1 MIDQVEYWNG
11 QAAERWVADQ
21 TTLDAKLRS
30 FSQAV
35 LAAAS
40 VAPDEHVLDVGCGCG
55 DTSLTLAALVGEE
68 GRVVGLDVS
77 TKMLGRAKE
86 RGLGLANLSFIEGD
100 AGAVALE
107 QASFD
112 VLISRFGVMFFSD
125 PTRTFTH
132 LRGALK
138 PGGRLAF
145 VCWRPL
151 SSNPWA
157 TAPFEAATS
166 VLGRPEPAPA
176 DAPGPFA
183 FGDDARVRTILE
195 GAGFRG
201 VSLRAFD
208 GVMAFGKA
216 GPLRDAAEEIVRLGP
231 VARLLVDRTDAERA
245 EVIEAIEAIL
255 PVYTSD
261 DGGIRFPASTWI
273 VTAENPA

>member
-21 TTLDAKLRS
+21 ATLDAKLRA

-35 LAAAS
+35 LAAAA

-68 GRVVGLDVS
+68 GRVLGLDLS
-77 TKMLGRAKE
+77 ARMLARAME
-86 RGLGLANLSFIEGD
+86 RGEGLSNLSFDLAD
-100 AGAVALE
+100 AGKVALVP
-107 QASFD
+107 ASFD
-112 VLISRFGVMFFSD
+112 ALVSRFGVMFFPD
-125 PTRTFTH
+125 PTQTFAH

-151 SSNPWA
+151 SENPWA

-176 DAPGPFA
+176 DGPGPFA
-183 FGDDARVRTILE
+183 FGDDARVRAILE
-195 GAGFRG
+195 GAGFRD
-201 VSLRAFD
+201 VSFRPFD
-208 GVMAFGKA
+208 GVMTFGKD
-216 GPLRDAAEEIVRLGP
+216 GSLRDAAEEIVRLGP
-231 VARLLVDRTDAERA
+231 VARLLADRTEADRV

-255 PVYTSD
+255 PVYATD
-261 DGGIRFPASTWI
+261 KGAVRFPASTWI
-273 VTAENPA
+273 VTATNAA